1 MAHNNPFDDNQF
13 VISYELLNLL
23 QWLIDNE
30 QETLKKM
37 VLRANMNAQRQ
48 VDHRS
53 DDIQQTV
60 IDFFSLLDA
69 LLIETEQEYEVQT
82 ALQRVMIPA
91 IDHIDTSMCDSNA
104 LALSVAKATQALE
117 NKTGENPKD
126 VLCKELLKRWKPS
139 KKPYA
144 H

>member
-23 QWLIDNE
+23 QWLIENE
-30 QETLKKM
+30 QENLKKM
-37 VLRANMNAQRQ
+37 VIRAQSNGQRSLE
-48 VDHRS
+48 HCS

-69 LLIETEQEYEVQT
+69 LLIEAEEEQQVQS
-82 ALQRVMIPA
+82 AFQRVMIPA
-91 IDHIDTSMCDSNA
+91 INHIDTSLCDSNA
-104 LALSVAKATQALE
+104 VAMSVAKATQALE
-117 NKTGENPKD
+117 NKTGENPKE
-126 VLCKELLKRWKPS
+126 VLCKELLKRWKPN